1 MFAEYGN
8 GGSGGGLDNSIP
20 IAWHGDEGRGKR
32 RGNTVCVSMESVI
45 GVETVLRKKRKLTPT
60 AGCRKCQ
67 PPGVFNQKYSTV
79 SNSLDADMLAHVH
92 VIATPFFST
101 TRDSHADGYAIV
113 YKLFLARLKTE
124 ILKNFS
130 RVASLH
136 WHTPCWQSPAKY

>member
-1 MFAEYGN
+1 VFAEYGN
-8 GGSGGGLDNSIP
+8 GGSGGGLDNIIP

-92 VIATPFFST
+92 DQWTTMKGHSFCSTLHCSLSQVGFTMLTLKFSP
-101 TRDSHADGYAIV
+101 
-113 YKLFLARLKTE
+113 K
-124 ILKNFS
+124 
-130 RVASLH
+130 
-136 WHTPCWQSPAKY
+136 CWA